1 MRKTSYAKHGQQL
14 LALCAAPLLASLL
27 AGCAFNPSSSMPV
40 LDLPV
45 SVAATK
51 TEYQTQLTSRWWEQ
65 FNDTV
70 LNQLI
75 ADADK
80 SNQNLA
86 QVSAKLDE
94 ARAVFGI
101 NSAAQLPRI
110 DLAAAGSTNRQSEN
124 LGRPVSNPNKDYQLI
139 GQASWELDLWGRVRN
154 ASNAARQDLF
164 AAEYNRDAALLS
176 LHAEVAQ
183 NYFNLRALDEQL
195 KIAEDT
201 VKSRQESYDLQKKR
215 FLGGVTSELDVR
227 QAEVELASTLS
238 ALPDLKQSIAQL
250 EAALSILS
258 GQAPRALIEQ
268 GIARGKTIPDLGISD
283 QVPAQLSSDLLLRRA
298 DIAQAEANLLAARA
312 RIEAARA
319 AYFPKISLTGLLGFE
334 SNDLGKLFSTGS
346 NISSF
351 VGNLSMPLFDNG
363 MSAAQVDQAKARER
377 QAAAAYQ
384 LAVQIAFGETRTSLI
399 SNQVL
404 GDKVVNEKTKVN
416 ALQRQLRLANLRY
429 ENGYSSYLEALDAQ
443 RSLFNAQLSLISA
456 QRNQINARVE
466 LYKSL
471 GGGWQRAVK

>member
-1 MRKTSYAKHGQQL
+1 MHKPTLASSLPAPLAKL
-14 LALCAAPLLASLL
+14 LALSIAALF
-27 AGCAFNPSSSMPV
+27 AGCAFNPSATMPAME
-40 LDLPV
+40 LPLAA
-45 SVAATK
+45 STLAAPVAV
-51 TEYQTQLTSRWWEQ
+51 QSNWWEQ
-65 FNDTV
+65 FNDPV

-75 ADADK
+75 SDARNN
-80 SNQNLA
+80 NQNLA
-86 QVSAKLDE
+86 QVTAKLDE

-101 NSAAQLPRI
+101 TSAAQLPRI
-110 DLAAAGSTNRQSEN
+110 DIGASGSNAHLSEN
-124 LGRPVSNPNKDYQLI
+124 LGRSVSNPSKDYQLV

-154 ASNAARQDLF
+154 ASNAAKQEMF

-176 LHAEVAQ
+176 LNAEVAQ

-201 VKSRQESYDLQKKR
+201 VKSRQESYGLQDKR
-215 FLGGVTSELDVR
+215 FRGGVTSELDVR
-227 QAEVELASTLS
+227 QAEVELASTQS
-238 ALPDLKQSIAQL
+238 TLPDLKQSIAQL
-250 EAALSILS
+250 EAALSILT
-258 GQAPRALIEQ
+258 GQTPRALIEQ
-268 GIARGKTIPDLGISD
+268 GIVRGKTMPELTASD
-283 QVPAQLSSDLLLRRA
+283 QIPASLSSDLLLRRA

-334 SNDLGKLFSTGS
+334 SNDMAKLFNAGS
-346 NISSF
+346 HISSF
-351 VGNLSMPLFDNG
+351 AGNLSMPLFDNG
-363 MSAAQVDQAKARER
+363 MTAAQVDQAKARER

-384 LAVQIAFGETRTSLI
+384 LAVQNAFSETRSSLI

-404 GDKVVNEKTKVN
+404 GEKVVNEKTKVS

-456 QRNQINARVE
+456 RRDQINARVA

-471 GGGWQRAVK
+471 GGGWQRPAN

>member
-1 MRKTSYAKHGQQL
+1 MHKPILAKL
-14 LALCAAPLLASLL
+14 LTLSIATLFT
-27 AGCAFNPSSSMPV
+27 GCAFNPSATMPV
-40 LDLPV
+40 MELPV
-45 SVAATK
+45 AGSAPATPVAAPVAV
-51 TEYQTQLTSRWWEQ
+51 QSNWWQQ
-65 FNDTV
+65 FNDPV

-75 ADADK
+75 TAAL
-80 SNQNLA
+80 SNNQNLA
-86 QVSAKLDE
+86 LVTAKLDE

-101 NSAAQLPRI
+101 SSAAQLPRI
-110 DLAAAGSTNRQSEN
+110 DIGASGSNTHVSEN
-124 LGRPVSNPNKDYQLI
+124 LGRSVSNPNKDYQLV

-154 ASNAARQDLF
+154 ASNAAKQEVF

-176 LHAEVAQ
+176 LNAEIAQ
-183 NYFNLRALDEQL
+183 NYFNLRALDAQL

-227 QAEVELASTLS
+227 QAEVELASTQ
-238 ALPDLKQSIAQL
+238 ATLPDLKQSIAQL
-250 EAALSILS
+250 EAALSILT
-258 GQAPRALIEQ
+258 GQTPRALIEQ
-268 GIARGKTIPDLGISD
+268 GIARGKSMPELTLSNQIPAGLN
-283 QVPAQLSSDLLLRRA
+283 SDLLLRRA

-334 SNDLGKLFSTGS
+334 SNDMAKLFNTGS
-346 NISSF
+346 HIASF
-351 VGNLSMPLFDNG
+351 AGNLSMPLFDNG
-363 MSAAQVDQAKARER
+363 MTAAQVNQAKARER
-377 QAAAAYQ
+377 QATAAYQ
-384 LAVQIAFGETRTSLI
+384 LAVQNAFAETRSSLI
-399 SNQVL
+399 SNQVS
-404 GDKVVNEKTKVN
+404 GEKVVNEKTKVD

-456 QRNQINARVE
+456 QRNQVNARVA

-471 GGGWQRAVK
+471 GGGWQRPAN

>member
-1 MRKTSYAKHGQQL
+1 MHNPTVASSLPAPLAKL
-14 LALCAAPLLASLL
+14 LALSIAALF
-27 AGCAFNPSSSMPV
+27 AGCAFNPSATMPAME
-40 LDLPV
+40 LPLAA
-45 SVAATK
+45 SALTAPVAV
-51 TEYQTQLTSRWWEQ
+51 QSNWWEQ
-65 FNDTV
+65 FNDPV

-75 ADADK
+75 TDARNN
-80 SNQNLA
+80 NQNLA
-86 QVSAKLDE
+86 QVTAKLDE

-101 NSAAQLPRI
+101 TSAAQLPRI
-110 DLAAAGSTNRQSEN
+110 DIGASGSSTQLSEN
-124 LGRPVSNPNKDYQLI
+124 LGRSVSNPSKDYQLV

-154 ASNAARQDLF
+154 ASNAAKQEMF

-176 LHAEVAQ
+176 LNAEVAQ

-201 VKSRQESYDLQKKR
+201 VKSRQESYGLQDKR
-215 FLGGVTSELDVR
+215 FRGGVTSELDVR
-227 QAEVELASTLS
+227 QAEVELASTQS
-238 ALPDLKQSIAQL
+238 TLPDLKQSIAQL
-250 EAALSILS
+250 EAALSILT
-258 GQAPRALIEQ
+258 GQTPRALIEQ
-268 GIARGKTIPDLGISD
+268 GIVRGKTMPELTPSD
-283 QVPAQLSSDLLLRRA
+283 QIPASLSSDLLLRRA

-334 SNDLGKLFSTGS
+334 SNDMAKLFNAGS
-346 NISSF
+346 HISSF
-351 VGNLSMPLFDNG
+351 AGNLSMPLFDNG
-363 MSAAQVDQAKARER
+363 MTAAQVDQAKARER

-384 LAVQIAFGETRTSLI
+384 LAVQNAFSETRSSLI

-404 GDKVVNEKTKVN
+404 GEKVVNEKTKVF

-456 QRNQINARVE
+456 RRDQINARVA

-471 GGGWQRAVK
+471 GGGWQRPPN

>member
-1 MRKTSYAKHGQQL
+1 MHNPTVASSLPAPLAKL
-14 LALCAAPLLASLL
+14 LALSIAALF
-27 AGCAFNPSSSMPV
+27 AGCAFNPSATMPAME
-40 LDLPV
+40 LPLAA
-45 SVAATK
+45 SALTAPVAV
-51 TEYQTQLTSRWWEQ
+51 QSNWWQQ
-65 FNDTV
+65 FNDPV

-75 ADADK
+75 TDARNN
-80 SNQNLA
+80 NQNLA
-86 QVSAKLDE
+86 QVTAKLDE

-101 NSAAQLPRI
+101 TSAAQLPRI
-110 DLAAAGSTNRQSEN
+110 DIGASGSSTQLSEN
-124 LGRPVSNPNKDYQLI
+124 LGRSVSNPSKDYQLV

-154 ASNAARQDLF
+154 ASNAAKQEMF

-176 LHAEVAQ
+176 LNAEVAQ

-201 VKSRQESYDLQKKR
+201 VKSRQESYGLQDKR
-215 FLGGVTSELDVR
+215 FRGGVTSELDVR
-227 QAEVELASTLS
+227 QAEVELASTQS
-238 ALPDLKQSIAQL
+238 TLPDLKQSIAQL
-250 EAALSILS
+250 EAALSILT
-258 GQAPRALIEQ
+258 GQTPRALIEQ
-268 GIARGKTIPDLGISD
+268 GIVRGKTMPELTPSD
-283 QVPAQLSSDLLLRRA
+283 QIPASLSSDLLLRRA

-334 SNDLGKLFSTGS
+334 SNDMAKLFNAGS
-346 NISSF
+346 HISSF
-351 VGNLSMPLFDNG
+351 AGNLSMPLFDNG
-363 MSAAQVDQAKARER
+363 MTAAQVDQAKARER

-384 LAVQIAFGETRTSLI
+384 LAVQNAFSETRSSLI

-404 GDKVVNEKTKVN
+404 GEKVVNEKTKVF

-456 QRNQINARVE
+456 RRDQINARVA

-471 GGGWQRAVK
+471 GGGWQRPPN